1 MTVRRQRQIS
11 EQNKQN
17 TSKKEINKKI
27 NGLFKKSPS
36 QTLFSLVI
44 KRFLMEGVCC
54 FKKPTEKPS
63 AWEISTGY
71 FQLQ

>member
-11 EQNKQN
+11 ERNKQN

-63 AWEISTGY
+63 AWEIITGY

>member
-63 AWEISTGY
+63 AWEIIAGY

>member
-1 MTVRRQRQIS
+1 MTVRGQRQIS

-17 TSKKEINKKI
+17 TSKEEINKKI

-63 AWEISTGY
+63 A
-71 FQLQ
+71 

>member
-44 KRFLMEGVCC
+44 KRFLMGGVCC

-63 AWEISTGY
+63 A
-71 FQLQ
+71 